1 MKYEKQIVKVPIEIF
16 LEVCQMIY
24 TGNLFNKILGSSES
38 MGEVIL
44 ELGIIKG
51 NNFHKDAFNNV
62 LEAIDEWNDFRYGDE
77 NPDEIFLN

>member
-24 TGNLFNKILGSSES
+24 TGSLYNKILGSNET

-44 ELGIIKG
+44 ELGVVKG
-51 NNFHKDAFNNV
+51 NSVHQDALKNILDSV
-62 LEAIDEWNDFRYGDE
+62 QQWNEYRFGDE
-77 NPDEIFLN
+77 NPEEISLH

>member
-1 MKYEKQIVKVPIEIF
+1 MKYEKQIAKVPIEIF

-24 TGNLFNKILGSSES
+24 TGNLHNKILGSNET

-51 NNFHKDAFNNV
+51 NPYQKEALINV
-62 LEAIDEWNDFRYGDE
+62 LESVKEWNEYRYGDE
-77 NPDEIFLN
+77 NPDEISLH